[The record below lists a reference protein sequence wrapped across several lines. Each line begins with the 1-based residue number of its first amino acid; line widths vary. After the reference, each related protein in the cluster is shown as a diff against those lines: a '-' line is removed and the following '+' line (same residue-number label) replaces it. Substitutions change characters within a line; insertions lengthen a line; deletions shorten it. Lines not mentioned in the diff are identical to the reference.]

1 MLDKIKKKIIGVLQ
15 KGTETL
21 LPNKVGDLFEELI
34 VNKTYKDTKEKYI
47 QLLSKNTK
55 FEKSFI
61 RSLINKLEI
70 IDNNIKCAHGPFELY
85 LMQASLLA
93 LDLKGPVLELGCYK
107 GGSTAKLSL
116 ICNLTGRELHAFDS
130 FEGLPPPS
138 ELDVKHNFIPWIS
151 TKKTVH
157 YTCGSYAGSLEEVKS
172 NVSKYGNIDSCS
184 FYKGFFEE
192 TLPNFSQKPA
202 FIFMDVDYIESAKN
216 VIKNLWPKLISG
228 GYFFSHEAL
237 VEDYIKEISDPLWWR
252 TEFNE
257 SPPLFYGAGYGI
269 CWRSGKYSFPSN
281 LFYFKKN

>member
-1 MLDKIKKKIIGVLQ
+1 M
-15 KGTETL
+15 
-21 LPNKVGDLFEELI
+21 GDLFEKLI
-34 VNKTYKDTKEKYI
+34 VNKIYKDIEEKYI

-55 FEKSFI
+55 FNRKII

-70 IDNNIKCAHGPFELY
+70 IDNNIICAHGRFELY
-85 LMQASLLA
+85 LMQAMLLA
-93 LDLKGPVLELGCYK
+93 LDIEGPVLELGCYK

-130 FEGLPPPS
+130 FEGLPPPN
-138 ELDVKHNFIPWIS
+138 ELDVKHNYISWIC
-151 TKKTVH
+151 TNKTVH
-157 YTCGSYAGSLEEVKS
+157 YTTGSYAGSLDEVKS
-172 NVSKYGNIDSCS
+172 NVSKYGIIDNSF

-192 TLPNFSQKPA
+192 TLPNFSKKPA
-202 FIFMDVDYIESAKN
+202 FIFMDVDYIESAKI
-216 VIKNLWPKLISG
+216 VIRNLWPKLISG

-252 TEFNE
+252 AEFNE
-257 SPPLFYGAGYGI
+257 EPPLFFGVGYGA